1 MTFNTFQ
8 RKCKPGSHVTNA
20 ANKQDGIVRRIS
32 KDRDKAL
39 VEYEDHTL
47 QWENYYLLELLNSK
61 K

>member
-20 ANKQDGIVRRIS
+20 ANKKDGIVRRIS

-39 VEYEDHTL
+39 VEYPDHTL
-47 QWENYYLLELLNSK
+47 KWENYYLLELLNSK
-61 K
+61 R